1 MISQFLINRLRSIT
15 ALIMFTFVFIHLG
28 NHSLGIV
35 SIEAMESVRLLTTE
49 IIHSTIGM
57 IVLGTSLLIHFFI
70 AMRAL
75 YHTPFLNLP
84 RWQQLQLVSGI
95 IMILLLISHAVPVG
109 TYHLYGFDTS
119 YPLIL
124 QNIWSDNYIVLK
136 QICLVIIAWL
146 HICLGLHYWLKTTNW
161 YYRHLFWLY
170 AFAIL
175 WPTLAIIGFIQSGF
189 ESFDYD
195 VANTHDTE
203 ISALITVTKN
213 TLFTTVIGISLLML
227 ALKWIRKRGI
237 TINRCTLLIADQA
250 ITSTKGQTILDALR
264 FADVAHASVCGGR
277 ARCTTC
283 RVRINRGEA
292 NLQPVGELEAQALTR
307 IKAPPG
313 VRLACQA
320 NLNGDVDITALLP
333 ADAGMKLARPMGGIS
348 GEERDIVVMFVDLR
362 ESTKLAE
369 QKMPY
374 DVLFLLNQFFSQMS
388 LALASTNGHYAQFA
402 GDGLMALYGLN
413 TDSKTA
419 CRQALDGMLEMLKR
433 LDKLNSQLSHDLEQP
448 FKIGIGLHFG
458 DAIVGTMGP
467 PSSPNFSAIGDTIN
481 TAARL
486 ESQTK
491 SLTCLALISKSFLLK
506 CGVEDG
512 HLPYH
517 SIKIR
522 GRDHPMDVVTINSMT
537 ELEDLVELARRRS
550 SDLIH

>member
-1 MISQFLINRLRSIT
+1 M
-15 ALIMFTFVFIHLG
+15 
-28 NHSLGIV
+28 
-35 SIEAMESVRLLTTE
+35 
-49 IIHSTIGM
+49 
-57 IVLGTSLLIHFFI
+57 
-70 AMRAL
+70 
-75 YHTPFLNLP
+75 NLP

-95 IMILLLISHAVPVG
+95 VMFMLLISHAVPVG

-161 YYRHLFWLY
+161 YYRNLFWLY

-195 VANTHDTE
+195 VANTHDPE

-213 TLFTTVIGISLLML
+213 TLYAAVIGISLLML

-237 TINRCTLLIADQA
+237 TKNRCTLFIADQA
-250 ITSTKGQTILDALR
+250 LKSTKGQTILDALR
-264 FADVAHASVCGGR
+264 YADVPHASVCGGR

-283 RVRINRGEA
+283 RVRINQGGA

-320 NLNGDVDITALLP
+320 SLNGDVDITALLP

-348 GEERDIVVMFVDLR
+348 GEEREIVVMFVDLR

-388 LALASTNGHYAQFA
+388 LALAKTNGHYAQFA

-413 TDSKTA
+413 SDSKTA
-419 CRQALDGMLEMLKR
+419 CRQALDGILEMLKR

-486 ESQTK
+486 EAQTK
-491 SLTCLALISKSFLLK
+491 SLKCLAVISKAFLLE
-506 CGVEDG
+506 CETESS
-512 HLPYH
+512 HLESH
-517 SIKIR
+517 SVRLR
-522 GRDHPMDVVTINSMT
+522 GRDNQMDIVAIKSISELKELLDSASNS
-537 ELEDLVELARRRS
+537 LKNVKN
-550 SDLIH
+550 